1 MTYQDVGIEI
11 PARRLASANSRRR
24 ELNETMI
31 ELEHAVAGPISAPGW
46 LDRVQNCLVMVHD
59 ALRVHIEDVEG
70 DDGLLEEI
78 LHEAP
83 WLAPMTRDIE
93 REHIALLDAYTRT
106 EQRLRAA
113 REHGPGD
120 YSAVRRRV
128 TSLLGRLTLHR
139 QHGSDLVYEAYN
151 VDIDAS
157 D

>member
-24 ELNETMI
+24 ELKETMV
-31 ELEHAVAGPISAPGW
+31 ELEHAVARPISAPGW

-59 ALRVHIEDVEG
+59 ALGMHIEDVEG
-70 DDGLLEEI
+70 EDGLLEEI
-78 LHEAP
+78 LGEAP
-83 WLAPMTRDIE
+83 RLAPMAQDIE

-151 VDIDAS
+151 VDIDAA

>member
-24 ELNETMI
+24 VLNETMV
-31 ELEHAVAGPISAPGW
+31 ELEHAVARPISAPGW

-78 LHEAP
+78 LNEAP
-83 WLAPMTRDIE
+83 RLAPMAQDLE

-151 VDIDAS
+151 VDIDAA

>member
-1 MTYQDVGIEI
+1 MTNQGVGIET
-11 PARRLASANSRRR
+11 RRLASANSRRR
-24 ELNETMI
+24 ELNETMV
-31 ELEHAVAGPISAPGW
+31 ELEHAVAHPISAPGW
-46 LDRVQNCLVMVHD
+46 LDRVQNCLVMMHD
-59 ALRVHIEDVEG
+59 ALAVHIEDVEG
-70 DDGLLEEI
+70 EAGLLEEI

-83 WLAPMTRDIE
+83 RLAPMAQDIQ
-93 REHIALLDAYTRT
+93 REHLALLDAYTRT

-151 VDIDAS
+151 VDIDAA

>member
-1 MTYQDVGIEI
+1 M
-11 PARRLASANSRRR
+11 
-24 ELNETMI
+24 M
-31 ELEHAVAGPISAPGW
+31 
-46 LDRVQNCLVMVHD
+46 HD
-59 ALRVHIEDVEG
+59 ALTVHIENVEG
-70 DDGLLEEI
+70 EYGLLEEI
-78 LHEAP
+78 LQEAP
-83 WLAPMTRDIE
+83 WLAPMAQDIE
-93 REHIALLDAYTRT
+93 REHLALLDTYTRT